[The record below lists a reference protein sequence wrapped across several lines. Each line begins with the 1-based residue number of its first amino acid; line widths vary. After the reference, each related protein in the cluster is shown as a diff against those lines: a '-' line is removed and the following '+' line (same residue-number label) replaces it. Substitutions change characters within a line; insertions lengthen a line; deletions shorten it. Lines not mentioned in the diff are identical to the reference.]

1 MPHDKIKSAARARMA
16 QTGEPYAAARRA
28 VLGQHQDAAGRSGDQ
43 PPEPRLF
50 LISYRQA
57 GLDRPTAW
65 FDTLLGSGPGR
76 SGVLVGADQLR
87 VRMGDFRL
95 TVPRSQVRSVARSDA
110 DLRGTTGVHIGHGRL
125 LVNGGPDGL
134 VELNLDP
141 PLRTGRGLST
151 LFTRARVNTLVLSL
165 DDPDGFVA
173 ELTARPEP
181 RAT

>member
-1 MPHDKIKSAARARMA
+1 MPHDKIRSAARARMA

-28 VLGQHQDAAGRSGDQ
+28 VLGQHQGAGGRPGDQ
-43 PPEPRLF
+43 PPEPRRF
-50 LISYRQA
+50 LIRYRQA

-65 FDTLLGSGPGR
+65 LDALLGSGPGR

-95 TVPRSQVRSVARSDA
+95 TVPRAQVRSVARSDA
-110 DLRGTTGVHIGHGRL
+110 NLHGTTGVHISHGRL

-134 VELNLDP
+134 VELTLDP

-151 LFTRARVNTLVLSL
+151 LFTRARVDRLMLSL
-165 DDPDGFVA
+165 DDPEGFVA
-173 ELTARPEP
+173 ELTAGPGGRK
-181 RAT
+181 

>member
-1 MPHDKIKSAARARMA
+1 MPHDKIRSAARARMA

-28 VLGQHQDAAGRSGDQ
+28 VLGQHQNAAGRGGDQ
-43 PPEPRLF
+43 PPDPRLF
-50 LISYRQA
+50 LIRYRQA

-65 FDTLLGSGPGR
+65 FDTLLGAGPGR

-95 TVPRSQVRSVARSDA
+95 TVPRARVRSVVRSDA
-110 DLRGTTGVHIGHGRL
+110 NLHGTTGVHVGHGRL

-134 VELNLDP
+134 VELTLDP

-151 LFTRARVNTLVLSL
+151 LFTRARVNQLVLSL
-165 DDPDGFVA
+165 EDPEGFVA
-173 ELTARPEP
+173 ELTASPGP
-181 RAT
+181 L